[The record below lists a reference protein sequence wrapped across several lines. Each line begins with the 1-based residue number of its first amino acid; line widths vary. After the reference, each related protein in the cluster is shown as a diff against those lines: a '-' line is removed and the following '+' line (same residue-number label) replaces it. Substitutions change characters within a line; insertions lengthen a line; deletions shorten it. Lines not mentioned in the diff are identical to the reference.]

1 MESSLQ
7 NNKGMT
13 FIEMLVVMGIISILF
28 ASFFYIW
35 NTMDI
40 FRKSRDSK
48 RINDLQLLDTALKTL
63 LSTERNINLGQE
75 NVIYTSLPDS
85 SSTCGSYNLIP
96 LFSPYSYRCQT
107 SQNYLKVDGNGW
119 LPVNFT
125 LGKILMVSV
134 LPIDPLNNKDY
145 FYAYQVRQG
154 RYKLTARFETQTNI
168 SKMANDGGFEPT
180 LYEVGSDLFIP
191 SPHSGLVGYWSF
203 DEGTGTIA
211 YDLSGY
217 GNNGTLNNFNFTAT
231 SGWTTGKIGKA
242 LIFDGVN
249 DYVSIPDN
257 PSLDINQSI
266 TVIAYVYPTAPT
278 LTYFRSFV
286 SKYYTV
292 NQRTYQ
298 LNVDEGYTSELL
310 GQETFQFWISCCDGV
325 TRDHVEAL
333 AARNVWQHVSGVYDY
348 STRNLAI
355 YVNGEPKQKKTTS
368 IIGIA
373 TNDLSTYP
381 LAIGATSN
389 GTAIQNVIQGII
401 DEIRIYNR
409 ALSDSEIKYLYEAT
423 R

>member
-1 MESSLQ
+1 MESSLP

-13 FIEMLVVMGIISILF
+13 FVEILVVMGIISILF

-35 NTMDI
+35 NTMDV

-48 RINDLQLLDTALKTL
+48 RINDLQLLDNALKTL
-63 LSTERNINLGQE
+63 LSTERNINLGEE

-96 LFSPYSYRCQT
+96 LFSSYSYRCQT
-107 SQNYLKVDGNGW
+107 SDNYLKVDGNGW
-119 LPVNFT
+119 LPINFT
-125 LGKILMVSV
+125 LGKILTISV

-154 RYKLTARFETQTNI
+154 RYKLTARFENKTNI
-168 SKMANDGGFEPT
+168 SKMANDGGFELT

-191 SPHSGLVGYWSF
+191 SPHSGLVGYWNF

-242 LIFDGVN
+242 LIFDGGDDWVR
-249 DYVSIPDN
+249 VSSS
-257 PSLDINQSI
+257 PSLDINKNIS
-266 TVIAYVYPTAPT
+266 VFAWVN
-278 LTYFRSFV
+278 RS
-286 SKYYTV
+286 
-292 NQRTYQ
+292 RI
-298 LNVDEGYTSELL
+298 VDWERILGRFYWSGYETGSWELDL
-310 GQETFQFWISCCDGV
+310 GQGYLRCIFNINGIWLSANAPAGTNNATGTWYFVGC
-325 TRDHVEAL
+325 
-333 AARNVWQHVSGVYDY
+333 VYDGSRLY
-348 STRNLAI
+348 N
-355 YVNGEPKQKKTTS
+355 YVNGELKATS
-368 IIGIA
+368 IASGDIP
-373 TNDLSTYP
+373 TTTYP
-381 LAIGATSN
+381 LAIGTTSN

-409 ALSDSEIKYLYEAT
+409 ALSDSEIKALYEAT

>member
-1 MESSLQ
+1 MESSLP

-13 FIEMLVVMGIISILF
+13 FVEIIVVMGIISILF

-35 NTMDI
+35 NTMDV

-48 RINDLQLLDTALKTL
+48 RINDLQLLDNALKTL
-63 LSTERNINLGQE
+63 LSTERNINLGEE

-96 LFSPYSYRCQT
+96 LFSSYSYRCQT
-107 SQNYLKVDGNGW
+107 SDNYLKVDGNGW
-119 LPVNFT
+119 LPINFT
-125 LGKILMVSV
+125 LGKILTISV

-145 FYAYQVRQG
+145 FYAYQVRYG
-154 RYKLTARFETQTNI
+154 RYKLTARFENKTNI
-168 SKMANDGGFEPT
+168 SKMANDGGFELT

-191 SPHSGLVGYWSF
+191 SPHSGLVGYWNF

-242 LIFDGVN
+242 LIFDGGDDWVR
-249 DYVSIPDN
+249 VSSS
-257 PSLDINQSI
+257 PSLDINKNIS
-266 TVIAYVYPTAPT
+266 VFAWVN
-278 LTYFRSFV
+278 RS
-286 SKYYTV
+286 
-292 NQRTYQ
+292 RI
-298 LNVDEGYTSELL
+298 VDWERILGRFYWSGYETGSWELDL
-310 GQETFQFWISCCDGV
+310 GQGYLRCIFNINGIWLSANAPAGTNNATGTWYFVGC
-325 TRDHVEAL
+325 
-333 AARNVWQHVSGVYDY
+333 VYDGSRLY
-348 STRNLAI
+348 N
-355 YVNGEPKQKKTTS
+355 YVNGELKATS
-368 IIGIA
+368 IASGDIP
-373 TNDLSTYP
+373 TTTYP
-381 LAIGATSN
+381 LAIGTTSN

-409 ALSDSEIKYLYEAT
+409 ALSDSEIKALYEAT

>member
-13 FIEMLVVMGIISILF
+13 FIEMLVVMAIISILF

-48 RINDLQLLDTALKTL
+48 RINDLQLLDSALKTL

-85 SSTCGSYNLIP
+85 SSTCGSYNLLP

-145 FYAYQVRQG
+145 FYAYQVRHG
-154 RYKLTARFETQTNI
+154 RYKLTARFETKTNI

-217 GNNGTLNNFNFTAT
+217 GNNGILNNFNFNET

-242 LIFDGVN
+242 LIFDGVD
-249 DYVSIPDN
+249 DYVKSSTANGVGKKIISECLWIKFN
-257 PSLDINQSI
+257 NFSTENQFGYIRSSG
-266 TVIAYVYPTAPT
+266 T
-278 LTYFRSFV
+278 LSARYFYFSTWCSVGVPHNCVHLGTLNTDGTWGRSV
-286 SKYYTV
+286 
-292 NQRTYQ
+292 
-298 LNVDEGYTSELL
+298 
-310 GQETFQFWISCCDGV
+310 
-325 TRDHVEAL
+325 
-333 AARNVWQHVSGVYDY
+333 
-348 STRNLAI
+348 
-355 YVNGEPKQKKTTS
+355 
-368 IIGIA
+368 
-373 TNDLSTYP
+373 
-381 LAIGATSN
+381 ATSRN
-389 GTAIQNVIQGII
+389 FETGRWYFICGVIDTIAGSIKVYIDSSLFYSAAMSTGDIPGIPSEIWIGGTPENYQWANSII
-401 DEIRIYNR
+401 DEPRIYNR
-409 ALSDSEIKYLYEAT
+409 ALSPAEIKALYEAT

>member
-1 MESSLQ
+1 MESSLP

-13 FIEMLVVMGIISILF
+13 FVEILVVMGIISILF

-63 LSTERNINLGQE
+63 LSTERNINLGEE

-85 SSTCGSYNLIP
+85 SSTCGSYDLLP

-119 LPVNFT
+119 LPINFT
-125 LGKILMVSV
+125 LGKILTISV

-145 FYAYQVRQG
+145 FYAYQVRYG
-154 RYKLTARFETQTNI
+154 RYKLTARFENKTNI

-242 LIFDGVN
+242 LIFDGSN
-249 DYVSIPDN
+249 DWVRVSSST
-257 PSLDINQSI
+257 SLDINKNIS
-266 TVIAYVYPTAPT
+266 VFAWVN
-278 LTYFRSFV
+278 RS
-286 SKYYTV
+286 
-292 NQRTYQ
+292 RI
-298 LNVDEGYTSELL
+298 VDWERVVGKFYWSGGNTGSWELDL
-310 GQETFQFWISCCDGV
+310 GQGYLVCRFNINGIWVYANAPAGTNNATGTWYFVGC
-325 TRDHVEAL
+325 
-333 AARNVWQHVSGVYDY
+333 VYDGSRLY
-348 STRNLAI
+348 N
-355 YVNGEPKQKKTTS
+355 YVNGELKATSMASGNITT
-368 IIGIA
+368 
-373 TNDLSTYP
+373 TTYP
-381 LAIGATSN
+381 LAIGTTSD
-389 GTAIQNVIQGII
+389 GASIQNVIQGII
-401 DEIRIYNR
+401 DEVRIYNR
-409 ALSDSEIKYLYEAT
+409 ALSDSEIKALYEAT

>member
-40 FRKSRDSK
+40 FIKSRDSK

-63 LSTERNINLGQE
+63 LSTERNINLGEE

-85 SSTCGSYNLIP
+85 SSTCGNYNLLP

-107 SQNYLKVDGNGW
+107 SQNYLKVDGDGW

-125 LGKILMVSV
+125 LGKILTISV

-154 RYKLTARFETQTNI
+154 RYKLTARFETKTNI

-217 GNNGTLNNFNFTAT
+217 GNNGTLNNFNFNET

-242 LIFDGVN
+242 LIFDGSDDWVR
-249 DYVSIPDN
+249 VSSS
-257 PSLDINQSI
+257 PSLDINKNIS
-266 TVIAYVYPTAPT
+266 VFAWVN
-278 LTYFRSFV
+278 RS
-286 SKYYTV
+286 
-292 NQRTYQ
+292 RI
-298 LNVDEGYTSELL
+298 VDWERVLGKFYWSGYETGSWELDL
-310 GQETFQFWISCCDGV
+310 GQGYLRCNFNINGIWRSANAPAGTNNATGTWYFVGC
-325 TRDHVEAL
+325 
-333 AARNVWQHVSGVYDY
+333 VYDGSGIY
-348 STRNLAI
+348 N
-355 YVNGEPKQKKTTS
+355 YVNGELKATS
-368 IIGIA
+368 IASGNI
-373 TNDLSTYP
+373 TTTTYP
-381 LAIGATSN
+381 LAIGVTSN

>member
-1 MESSLQ
+1 MEYSSQ
-7 NNKGMT
+7 NKKGIT
-13 FIEMLVVMGIISILF
+13 LVEILIAMGIISILF

-63 LSTERNINLGQE
+63 LSTERNINLGEE

-85 SSTCGSYNLIP
+85 SSTCGSYDLVP

-107 SQNYLKVDGNGW
+107 SQNYLKVDGDGW

-125 LGKILMVSV
+125 LGKVLAISV

-154 RYKLTARFETQTNI
+154 RYKLTARFENQTNI
-168 SKMANDGGFEPT
+168 SKMANDAGFEPT

-217 GNNGTLNNFNFTAT
+217 GNNGTLVNFNFTAT

-242 LIFDGVN
+242 LIFDGVD
-249 DYVSIPDN
+249 DYVSLSQQPFLSNGFTFSVWAKILSPVPSGHTNIFNNNQFFIRKSNSTEGNYWDAFVTLSDN
-257 PSLDINQSI
+257 SVEPRARGILAQADIWTHLI
-266 TVIAYVYPTAPT
+266 
-278 LTYFRSFV
+278 
-286 SKYYTV
+286 
-292 NQRTYQ
+292 
-298 LNVDEGYTSELL
+298 
-310 GQETFQFWISCCDGV
+310 V
-325 TRDHVEAL
+325 TWDKTML
-333 AARNVWQHVSGVYDY
+333 K
-348 STRNLAI
+348 I
-355 YVNGEPKQKKTTS
+355 YVNSESKGNVARTGDLTSTTVTAQLGRGEQ
-368 IIGIA
+368 
-373 TNDLSTYP
+373 TNTLLHP
-381 LAIGATSN
+381 FL
-389 GTAIQNVIQGII
+389 GII
-401 DEIRIYNR
+401 DEVRIYNR
-409 ALSDSEIKYLYEAT
+409 ALSPAEIKALY
-423 R
+423 

>member
-1 MESSLQ
+1 MESSLA

-13 FIEMLVVMGIISILF
+13 FIEMLVVMTIISILF

-35 NTMDI
+35 NTMDV

-63 LSTERNINLGQE
+63 LFTERNINLGQE
-75 NVIYTSLPDS
+75 NVIYTSLPDP

-107 SQNYLKVDGNGW
+107 SDNYLKVDGNGW

-154 RYKLTARFETQTNI
+154 RYKLTARFENKTNI

-203 DEGTGTIA
+203 DEGIGTIA

-217 GNNGTLNNFNFTAT
+217 GNNGTLNNFNFTET
-231 SGWTTGKIGKA
+231 SGWITGKVGKA

-249 DYVSIPDN
+249 DYVSLNQQPFLSNGFTFSVWVKAPSPIPSDFTN
-257 PSLDINQSI
+257 IFNNNQFFIRKSDS
-266 TVIAYVYPTAPT
+266 TVGNYWDAFVNLSDDSTAPRARGTVAQGDVWTHLVVVWDKET
-278 LTYFRSFV
+278 L
-286 SKYYTV
+286 K
-292 NQRTYQ
+292 
-298 LNVDEGYTSELL
+298 
-310 GQETFQFWISCCDGV
+310 
-325 TRDHVEAL
+325 
-333 AARNVWQHVSGVYDY
+333 
-348 STRNLAI
+348 I
-355 YVNGEPKQKKTTS
+355 YVNSELKG
-368 IIGIA
+368 
-373 TNDLSTYP
+373 
-381 LAIGATSN
+381 
-389 GTAIQNVIQGII
+389 NVIRTGDLTSTTVTAQIGRGEKTNTLAHPFLGII
-401 DEIRIYNR
+401 DEVRIYNR
-409 ALSDSEIKYLYEAT
+409 PLSSGEIKAIYEVT
-423 R
+423 K

>member
-1 MESSLQ
+1 MEYSLQ

-13 FIEMLVVMGIISILF
+13 FVEILVVIGVISILF

-48 RINDLQLLDTALKTL
+48 RINDLQLLDSALKTL
-63 LSTERNINLGQE
+63 LSTERNINLGEE
-75 NVIYTSLPDS
+75 NIIYTSLPDS
-85 SSTCGSYNLIP
+85 SSTCGSYNLLP

-107 SQNYLKVDGNGW
+107 SQNYLKIDGNGW

-125 LGKILMVSV
+125 LGKILTISV

-145 FYAYQVRQG
+145 FYAYQVRYG

-203 DEGTGTIA
+203 DEGTGTIV

-217 GNNGTLNNFNFTAT
+217 GNNGTLLDASSTNADGNTPPQ
-231 SGWTTGKIGKA
+231 WITGKIGGA
-242 LIFDGVN
+242 LSFDGVD
-249 DYVSIPDN
+249 DYVNIPDN
-257 PSLDINQSI
+257 PSLDINKSI
-266 TVIAYVYPTAPT
+266 TVITYVYPTAPT

-348 STRNLAI
+348 SARNLAI

-368 IIGIA
+368 IVGIA
-373 TNDLSTYP
+373 TNDLSLYV
-381 LAIGATSN
+381 GSN
-389 GTAIQNVIQGII
+389 PNQVRFWQGIV
-401 DEIRIYNR
+401 DEVRLYNR
-409 ALSDSEIKYLYEAT
+409 VLSDAEIKALYDAT
-423 R
+423 K

>member
-1 MESSLQ
+1 MEYSLQ

-13 FIEMLVVMGIISILF
+13 FVEILVVIGVISILF

-48 RINDLQLLDTALKTL
+48 RINDLQLLDSALKTL
-63 LSTERNINLGQE
+63 LSTERNINLGEE
-75 NVIYTSLPDS
+75 NIIYTSLPDS
-85 SSTCGSYNLIP
+85 SSTCGSYNLLP

-107 SQNYLKVDGNGW
+107 SQNYLKIDGNGW

-125 LGKILMVSV
+125 LGKILTISV

-154 RYKLTARFETQTNI
+154 RYKLTARFENQTNI

-203 DEGTGTIA
+203 DEGTGTIV

-217 GNNGTLNNFNFTAT
+217 GNNGTLLDASSTNADGNTPPQ
-231 SGWTTGKIGKA
+231 WITGKIGGA
-242 LIFDGVN
+242 LSFDGVD
-249 DYVSIPDN
+249 DYVNIPDN
-257 PSLDINQSI
+257 PSLDINKSI
-266 TVIAYVYPTAPT
+266 TVITYVYPTAPT

-348 STRNLAI
+348 SARNLAI

-368 IIGIA
+368 IVGIA
-373 TNDLSTYP
+373 TNDLSLYV
-381 LAIGATSN
+381 GSN
-389 GTAIQNVIQGII
+389 PNQVRFWQGIV
-401 DEIRIYNR
+401 DEVRLYNR
-409 ALSDSEIKYLYEAT
+409 VLSDAEIKALYDAT
-423 R
+423 K

>member
-1 MESSLQ
+1 MEYSLQ

-13 FIEMLVVMGIISILF
+13 FVEMLVVMGIISILF

-35 NTMDI
+35 NTMDV

-63 LSTERNINLGQE
+63 LSTERNINLGEE

-85 SSTCGSYNLIP
+85 SSTCGSYDLLP

-125 LGKILMVSV
+125 LGKILTISV

-145 FYAYQVRQG
+145 FYAYQVRYD
-154 RYKLTARFETQTNI
+154 RYKLTARFESQTNI
-168 SKMANDGGFEPT
+168 GKMANDGGLEPT

-217 GNNGTLNNFNFTAT
+217 GNNGTLNNFNFNEA

-242 LIFDGVN
+242 LIFDGSD
-249 DYVSIPDN
+249 DYVSLNQQPFLSNGFTFSVWVKI
-257 PSLDINQSI
+257 PSLIPS
-266 TVIAYVYPTAPT
+266 
-278 LTYFRSFV
+278 
-286 SKYYTV
+286 
-292 NQRTYQ
+292 
-298 LNVDEGYTSELL
+298 GYTNI
-310 GQETFQFWISCCDGV
+310 FNNNQFYIRKSNSAEGNYWDAFITLSDNS
-325 TRDHVEAL
+325 VEPR
-333 AARNVWQHVSGVYDY
+333 ARGIVAQADVWTHLVVVWDKVM
-348 STRNLAI
+348 LKI
-355 YVNGEPKQKKTTS
+355 YVNSEPKDNVARTGDLTSTTVTAQL
-368 IIGIA
+368 GRGEQ
-373 TNDLSTYP
+373 TNTLLHP
-381 LAIGATSN
+381 FL
-389 GTAIQNVIQGII
+389 GII
-401 DEIRIYNR
+401 DEVRIYDR
-409 ALSDSEIKYLYEAT
+409 ALSPAEIKALYEAT
-423 R
+423 K

>member
-1 MESSLQ
+1 
-7 NNKGMT
+7 
-13 FIEMLVVMGIISILF
+13 MGIISILF

-35 NTMDI
+35 NTMDV

-48 RINDLQLLDTALKTL
+48 RINDLQLLDNALKTL
-63 LSTERNINLGQE
+63 LSTERNINLGEE

-96 LFSPYSYRCQT
+96 LFSSYSYRCQT
-107 SQNYLKVDGNGW
+107 SDNYLKVDGNGW
-119 LPVNFT
+119 LPINFT
-125 LGKILMVSV
+125 LGKILTISV

-154 RYKLTARFETQTNI
+154 RYKLTARFENKTNI
-168 SKMANDGGFEPT
+168 SKMANDGGFELT

-191 SPHSGLVGYWSF
+191 SPHSGLVGYWNF

-242 LIFDGVN
+242 LIFDGGDDWVR
-249 DYVSIPDN
+249 VSSS
-257 PSLDINQSI
+257 PSLDINKNIS
-266 TVIAYVYPTAPT
+266 VFAWVN
-278 LTYFRSFV
+278 RS
-286 SKYYTV
+286 
-292 NQRTYQ
+292 RI
-298 LNVDEGYTSELL
+298 VDWERILGRFYWSGYETGSWELDL
-310 GQETFQFWISCCDGV
+310 GQGYLRCIFNINGIWLSANAPAGTNNATGTWYFVGC
-325 TRDHVEAL
+325 
-333 AARNVWQHVSGVYDY
+333 VYDGSRLY
-348 STRNLAI
+348 N
-355 YVNGEPKQKKTTS
+355 YVNGELKATS
-368 IIGIA
+368 IASGDIP
-373 TNDLSTYP
+373 TTTYP
-381 LAIGATSN
+381 LAIGTTSN

-409 ALSDSEIKYLYEAT
+409 ALSDSEIKALYEAT